1 VVNQEVLQWIDR
13 DGTRPFLTFLNYFD
27 VHYPYGSPPTYPKPA
42 WDNGGRIDE
51 YDASVKYTDDATGR
65 LMQALDRRGLAHNT
79 LVIITSDHGESLGQH
94 GLTYHAQA
102 LYRELIHVPL
112 VIWYPGH
119 VPEGMRV
126 PTPVSNAA
134 IPATIMDMI
143 AASAPDTFP
152 SSSLSPLWRTGGG
165 ANWSDP
171 LSELAQNDIID
182 KEDKIAGKTVPIA
195 STGSMKSVVTPQ
207 WHFITHE
214 TRGNQLYD
222 WMRDPGEASDLTS
235 TPDGKAAALSLR
247 SEMEVIT
254 EALVKKK

>member
-1 VVNQEVLQWIDR
+1 VNQEVLRWIDR
-13 DGTRPFLTFLNYFD
+13 DGIHPFLAFLNYFD
-27 VHYPYGSPPTYPKPA
+27 AHYPYGGPPTYPKPA
-42 WDNGGRIDE
+42 WDRGGRIDE
-51 YDASVKYTDDATGR
+51 YDASVRYGDDATGR
-65 LMQALDRRGLAHNT
+65 LLQELGRRGLIHKT
-79 LVIITSDHGESLGQH
+79 LVIITSDHGEALGQH
-94 GLTYHAQA
+94 GLTYHSQA

-112 VIWYPGH
+112 VIWFPGH
-119 VPEGMRV
+119 IPEGMRV

-134 IPATIMDMI
+134 IPATILDI
-143 AASAPDTFP
+143 IGASAPDTFP
-152 SSSLSPLWRTGGG
+152 SSSLSPLWHAGGG
-165 ANWSDP
+165 MNWPDP